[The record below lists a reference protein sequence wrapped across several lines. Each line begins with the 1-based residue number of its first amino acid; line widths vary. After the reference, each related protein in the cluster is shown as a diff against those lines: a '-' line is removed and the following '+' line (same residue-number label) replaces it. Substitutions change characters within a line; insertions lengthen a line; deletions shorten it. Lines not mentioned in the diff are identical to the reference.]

1 MISTK
6 KLIIMGRK
14 WQKLAV
20 IGRKR
25 ILSQRMNSDV
35 ALRNRNGGSV
45 AHKGHFVVYTTDERR
60 FMIPLTYLGSN
71 IVHELFRISE
81 EQFGISSKGPI
92 TVPTDASSMD
102 YIISLINSFAY
113 DVYEKQLLIVLGLE

>member
-6 KLIIMGRK
+6 KLIIMARK

-20 IGRKR
+20 IGGKR
-25 ILSQRMNSDV
+25 ILSQGMNSDV

-71 IVHELFRISE
+71 IVQELFRISE
-81 EQFGISSKGPI
+81 EQFGISSEGPI

-102 YIISLINSFAY
+102 YIISLISR
-113 DVYEKQLLIVLGLE
+113 GLAGDHETA